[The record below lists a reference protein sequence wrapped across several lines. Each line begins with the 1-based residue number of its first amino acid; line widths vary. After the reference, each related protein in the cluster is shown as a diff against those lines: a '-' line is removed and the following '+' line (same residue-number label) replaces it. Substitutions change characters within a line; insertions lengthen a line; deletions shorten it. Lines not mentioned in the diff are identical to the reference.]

1 MYLSWQVGNGES
13 IILGVDPIV
22 GSVAP
27 LSFPEELRTYLEDL
41 DICSLSQA
49 HNPYPNAQHYWYSAR
64 DLDLGGS
71 FASIWNDFIYDL
83 SAAGIRLSD
92 SSDKLV

>member
-1 MYLSWQVGNGES
+1 MVVEWLRDKSFSTRNVSLFWRGFLQVLPWMGMYLLWQVGNGES
-13 IILGVDPIV
+13 IILGVDSIV

-49 HNPYPNAQHYWYSAR
+49 HNPCPNA
-64 DLDLGGS
+64 
-71 FASIWNDFIYDL
+71 
-83 SAAGIRLSD
+83 
-92 SSDKLV
+92 